1 MKITWGEVV
10 SCTLRLNKQKKLR
23 LRIKFFLEKEKGSQ
37 TKTYVDNERTL
48 GLKMTAKEHT
58 ECFP

>member
-1 MKITWGEVV
+1 
-10 SCTLRLNKQKKLR
+10 LNKQKKLR